1 MGRSLIA
8 PEIFH
13 CSAPD
18 TGNMEVLVRY
28 GSEEQKQK
36 WLIPLL
42 EGKIR
47 SCFLKTE
54 PNAASSNATNI
65 QARMILDGDEYVI
78 KGRKWWSSGA
88 GDPRCQF
95 AILWVKLIRQLLVM
109 NSSL

>member
-65 QARMILDGDEYVI
+65 QARMILMAVTFSFEK
-78 KGRKWWSSGA
+78 KGSFLK
-88 GDPRCQF
+88 DCCYT
-95 AILWVKLIRQLLVM
+95 IL
-109 NSSL
+109 